1 MKAAS
6 VEIMT
11 TCVGRKK
18 FAKVEVAFVRLVTR
32 NAAVVVT
39 RPVLTGLCVTP
50 FPAIVCVNRRIV
62 PSMLHGTV
70 QHVRVCV
77 KTVMKCAME
86 HVTRCVTVPG

>member
-11 TCVGRKK
+11 IYAGRKK
-18 FAKVEVAFVRLVTR
+18 CVWLVLVNVRLVTR
-32 NAAVVVT
+32 NAAAVVT
-39 RPVLTGLCVTP
+39 RPAPTDLCVIP
-50 FPAIVCVNRRIV
+50 LRAIVYVNRKIV
-62 PSMLHGTV
+62 PNMRHGTV

-86 HVTRCVTVPG
+86 RVIQYVTVPG